1 MFLLKKLSRLLEVQ
15 IMIKER
21 DRLIRYKHLHIE
33 REKI

>member
-21 DRLIRYKHLHIE
+21 DRLIRYKHLNTE